1 MMQSQKLLGLSI
13 YLPWLQAQMPLDTV
27 SEIRVDPSRCSG
39 LLHQLNPLTFIFEA
53 TTERKVC
60 KEKKQAL
67 LQAHPKY

>member
-53 TTERKVC
+53 TTERKVAGRAAP
-60 KEKKQAL
+60 QPPLPPAVR
-67 LQAHPKY
+67 